1 MAKKSQHVQVGKRRL
16 EISNLSKLLY
26 PDDEISKAEVIHY
39 YLTVAP
45 TILAHL
51 KGRPLSLVRFPGGI
65 YDEKF
70 FQKNRPEWAPD
81 WLEYVTLGSED
92 KKDYILATEEASLA
106 WLANLACLE
115 LHQMHAKGPH
125 FDRPNY
131 IVYDI
136 DPPEGYDFK
145 KVVKIATHLKEHIER
160 YGYTTFVKTTG
171 GKGVHLLTPILPQW
185 SFEEAFKAA
194 QEIAR
199 PFVEGVAE
207 ATLHIKKEA
216 RKGRV
221 LIDIYRNRSGQTIIG
236 AYSLRGNPGA
246 PVSTPLTWQELS
258 QLEDPKAFHARNVP
272 QKVLQEGDA
281 WDAFA
286 SYAVPLHTKETQ
298 KSRAKRLK
306 ASPHRKTPDQLE
318 QYSKKRDFTKTPEP
332 QGLFEGG
339 NNSGFVV
346 HRHHASHL
354 HYDLRL
360 EQDGVLRSWAV
371 PRGLPPRPG
380 VKRLAVATEDH
391 PMKYITFEGEIPKGQ
406 YGGGM
411 MWIYANGKYEIT
423 KEKKDGFYFTLS
435 SKEISAEYRMHLMK
449 DNEWLLER
457 VDSPQV
463 DWVTDEIQPMLAEI
477 SEQVPAGEEYI
488 YEMKWDGIRALVALD
503 EGELNIWSRKHK
515 SLNRQFPELMIPKE
529 AFRVNSALFDAE
541 IVCFDPGG
549 KPDFKTVIHRM
560 QRTGDMEI
568 ERATQKYPAFCYLFD
583 CLYLDGRSLVNEP
596 LMRRRAW
603 ISDSLKHGTAYRMSE
618 GVEDGPEFFEAV
630 KKMGLEGIIAKDR
643 NSRYLPGKRST
654 NWLKVKVRHTADV
667 LILGYTEGKG
677 NREMHFGALHLGE
690 WVNGTLAYRGKVGTG
705 FTGTNMQ
712 EVVLELDTLKRVD
725 RMVEEKP
732 LDNHKTTWV
741 EPVTYC
747 EIQYASITKNSTFRE
762 PVFVRLRPDL
772 R

>member
-339 NNSGFVV
+339 DNSGFVV

-391 PMKYITFEGEIPKGQ
+391 PMKYITFEG
-406 YGGGM
+406 
-411 MWIYANGKYEIT
+411 
-423 KEKKDGFYFTLS
+423 
-435 SKEISAEYRMHLMK
+435 
-449 DNEWLLER
+449 
-457 VDSPQV
+457 DS
-463 DWVTDEIQPMLAEI
+463 M
-477 SEQVPAGEEYI
+477 AG
-488 YEMKWDGIRALVALD
+488 A
-503 EGELNIWSRKHK
+503 
-515 SLNRQFPELMIPKE
+515 
-529 AFRVNSALFDAE
+529 
-541 IVCFDPGG
+541 
-549 KPDFKTVIHRM
+549 
-560 QRTGDMEI
+560 
-568 ERATQKYPAFCYLFD
+568 
-583 CLYLDGRSLVNEP
+583 
-596 LMRRRAW
+596 
-603 ISDSLKHGTAYRMSE
+603 
-618 GVEDGPEFFEAV
+618 
-630 KKMGLEGIIAKDR
+630 
-643 NSRYLPGKRST
+643 
-654 NWLKVKVRHTADV
+654 
-667 LILGYTEGKG
+667 
-677 NREMHFGALHLGE
+677 
-690 WVNGTLAYRGKVGTG
+690 
-705 FTGTNMQ
+705 
-712 EVVLELDTLKRVD
+712 
-725 RMVEEKP
+725 
-732 LDNHKTTWV
+732 
-741 EPVTYC
+741 
-747 EIQYASITKNSTFRE
+747 
-762 PVFVRLRPDL
+762 
-772 R
+772 

>member
-1 MAKKSQHVQVGKRRL
+1 
-16 EISNLSKLLY
+16 
-26 PDDEISKAEVIHY
+26 
-39 YLTVAP
+39 
-45 TILAHL
+45 
-51 KGRPLSLVRFPGGI
+51 
-65 YDEKF
+65 
-70 FQKNRPEWAPD
+70 
-81 WLEYVTLGSED
+81 
-92 KKDYILATEEASLA
+92 
-106 WLANLACLE
+106 
-115 LHQMHAKGPH
+115 
-125 FDRPNY
+125 
-131 IVYDI
+131 
-136 DPPEGYDFK
+136 
-145 KVVKIATHLKEHIER
+145 
-160 YGYTTFVKTTG
+160 
-171 GKGVHLLTPILPQW
+171 
-185 SFEEAFKAA
+185 
-194 QEIAR
+194 
-199 PFVEGVAE
+199 
-207 ATLHIKKEA
+207 
-216 RKGRV
+216 
-221 LIDIYRNRSGQTIIG
+221 
-236 AYSLRGNPGA
+236 
-246 PVSTPLTWQELS
+246 
-258 QLEDPKAFHARNVP
+258 
-272 QKVLQEGDA
+272 
-281 WDAFA
+281 
-286 SYAVPLHTKETQ
+286 
-298 KSRAKRLK
+298 
-306 ASPHRKTPDQLE
+306 
-318 QYSKKRDFTKTPEP
+318 
-332 QGLFEGG
+332 
-339 NNSGFVV
+339 
-346 HRHHASHL
+346 
-354 HYDLRL
+354 
-360 EQDGVLRSWAV
+360 
-371 PRGLPPRPG
+371 
-380 VKRLAVATEDH
+380 
-391 PMKYITFEGEIPKGQ
+391 
-406 YGGGM
+406 M

-435 SKEISAEYRMHLMK
+435 SKEIRAEYRMHLMK

-630 KKMGLEGIIAKDR
+630 KKMGLEGIMAKDR